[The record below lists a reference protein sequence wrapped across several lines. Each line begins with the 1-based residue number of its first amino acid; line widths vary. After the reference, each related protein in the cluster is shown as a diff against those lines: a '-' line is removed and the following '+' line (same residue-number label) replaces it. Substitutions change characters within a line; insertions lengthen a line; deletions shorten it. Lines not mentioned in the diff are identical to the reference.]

1 MTIVACCIAAP
12 VYGTSWRTVLDRSI
26 QRMLWLG
33 AFLCV
38 LILLFGLTGCES
50 ATSPLHRGLSE
61 TEANRLVSFLDRYEI
76 SAGKTVERDGVTV
89 FVPSTELARA
99 ARLSSRAGLPRTDYK
114 SFGAIFPKDGLISS
128 PLEERARMT
137 FAVSQQIEAML
148 ADIDGVVS
156 ARANVVIPERR
167 NGRFAETPSA
177 AVLIRHLDVLET
189 DMLTHKIR
197 RLVASSVPGL
207 VDADPRQIS
216 ISFVP
221 VFRPDAKDESSG
233 ASAEDSVTTASKS
246 SSSSSSSMPA
256 TEERQLFGGWPY
268 VFGIIT
274 ALMICGFIMRRQ
286 FMPPMDMSDELELSQ
301 Y

>member
-1 MTIVACCIAAP
+1 MRRIARMIAVACAFA
-12 VYGTSWRTVLDRSI
+12 L
-26 QRMLWLG
+26 ML
-33 AFLCV
+33 
-38 LILLFGLTGCES
+38 GLAGCDS

-76 SAGKTVERDGVTV
+76 TAGKKVERDGVTV
-89 FVPSTELARA
+89 FVASAELARA
-99 ARLSSRAGLPRTDYK
+99 ARLSSRAGLPRADYK

-128 PLEERARMT
+128 PMEERARMT

-156 ARANVVIPERR
+156 ARVNVVIPERR

-177 AVLIRHLDVLET
+177 AVLIRYLDGLET
-189 DMLTHKIR
+189 DMLTNKIR

-216 ISFVP
+216 ISFV
-221 VFRPDAKDESSG
+221 RIYQPDAKEYANGSGTDDTSNTESGLS
-233 ASAEDSVTTASKS
+233 TTA
-246 SSSSSSSMPA
+246 PA
-256 TEERQLFGGWPY
+256 TQERQLFGGWPY

-274 ALMICGFIMRRQ
+274 ALMVCGFIMRRQ
-286 FMPPMDMSDELELSQ
+286 FMPPVDMSDEFELSQ

>member
-1 MTIVACCIAAP
+1 MTMVVLRVA
-12 VYGTSWRTVLDRSI
+12 R
-26 QRMLWLG
+26 RMLWIG
-33 AFLCV
+33 AVVCAFL
-38 LILLFGLTGCES
+38 LTMGLAGCDS
-50 ATSPLHRGLSE
+50 ATSPLNRGLSE

-76 SAGKTVERDGVTV
+76 TAGKTVERDGVTV
-89 FVPSTELARA
+89 FVPSAELARA

-156 ARANVVIPERR
+156 ARVNVVIPERR

-177 AVLIRHLDVLET
+177 AVLIRHLDGLET

-221 VFRPDAKDESSG
+221 VFRPDAKDDAGGSG
-233 ASAEDSVTTASKS
+233 ADDSFNTASKS
-246 SSSSSSSMPA
+246 SSSSKAPA

>member
-1 MTIVACCIAAP
+1 MTTVAHRAP
-12 VYGTSWRTVLDRSI
+12 QPTSGIPWRSRLQRCTRSAL
-26 QRMLWLG
+26 RLG
-33 AFLCV
+33 ALACAFVMVLFLA
-38 LILLFGLTGCES
+38 GCDS
-50 ATSPLHRGLSE
+50 ATSTLHRGLSE

-76 SAGKTVERDGVTV
+76 AAGKTVERDGVAV
-89 FVPSTELARA
+89 FVPSAELARA
-99 ARLSSRAGLPRTDYK
+99 ARLASRAGLPRTDYK

-156 ARANVVIPERR
+156 ARVNVVIPERR
-167 NGRFAETPSA
+167 NGRFSETPSA
-177 AVLIRHLDVLET
+177 AVLIRHLDGLET
-189 DMLTHKIR
+189 DMLVHKIR

-221 VFRPDAKDESSG
+221 VFRPDARDDATGPHADEAG
-233 ASAEDSVTTASKS
+233 DAAARAPA
-246 SSSSSSSMPA
+246 PA

-274 ALMICGFIMRRQ
+274 ALMVCGFIMRRQ
-286 FMPPMDMSDELELSQ
+286 FMPPVDMSDELELSQ

>member
-1 MTIVACCIAAP
+1 MDAQVRDDRMRRIAQMVAF
-12 VYGTSWRTVLDRSI
+12 V
-26 QRMLWLG
+26 
-33 AFLCV
+33 CV
-38 LILLFGLTGCES
+38 LVLLLSLAGCDS

-76 SAGKTVERDGVTV
+76 TAGKKVERDGVTV
-89 FVPSTELARA
+89 FVASAELARA
-99 ARLSSRAGLPRTDYK
+99 ARLSSRAGLPRADYK

-156 ARANVVIPERR
+156 ARVNVVIPERR
-167 NGRFAETPSA
+167 NGRFSETPSA
-177 AVLIRHLDVLET
+177 AVLIRHLDGLET
-189 DMLTHKIR
+189 DMLTNKIR

-221 VFRPDAKDESSG
+221 IHRPDAKEDANGATIEDTTEAASG
-233 ASAEDSVTTASKS
+233 RPTTA
-246 SSSSSSSMPA
+246 PV

-268 VFGIIT
+268 VFGIIA
-274 ALMICGFIMRRQ
+274 ALLICGFIMRRQ
-286 FMPPMDMSDELELSQ
+286 FMPPVDMSDELELSQ

>member
-1 MTIVACCIAAP
+1 
-12 VYGTSWRTVLDRSI
+12 
-26 QRMLWLG
+26 
-33 AFLCV
+33 
-38 LILLFGLTGCES
+38 
-50 ATSPLHRGLSE
+50 
-61 TEANRLVSFLDRYEI
+61 
-76 SAGKTVERDGVTV
+76 
-89 FVPSTELARA
+89 
-99 ARLSSRAGLPRTDYK
+99 
-114 SFGAIFPKDGLISS
+114 
-128 PLEERARMT
+128 MT

-177 AVLIRHLDVLET
+177 AVLIRHLDGLET

>member
-1 MTIVACCIAAP
+1 
-12 VYGTSWRTVLDRSI
+12 
-26 QRMLWLG
+26 
-33 AFLCV
+33 
-38 LILLFGLTGCES
+38 
-50 ATSPLHRGLSE
+50 
-61 TEANRLVSFLDRYEI
+61 
-76 SAGKTVERDGVTV
+76 
-89 FVPSTELARA
+89 
-99 ARLSSRAGLPRTDYK
+99 
-114 SFGAIFPKDGLISS
+114 
-128 PLEERARMT
+128 MT

-156 ARANVVIPERR
+156 ARVNVVIPERR

-177 AVLIRHLDVLET
+177 AVLIRHLDGLET

-207 VDADPRQIS
+207 VDADLRQIS

-221 VFRPDAKDESSG
+221 VFRPDAKDDSSG
-233 ASAEDSVTTASKS
+233 SGAEDSLNTASKS
-246 SSSSSSSMPA
+246 SSSAIPV

>member
-1 MTIVACCIAAP
+1 MGAVACALFL
-12 VYGTSWRTVLDRSI
+12 VL
-26 QRMLWLG
+26 
-33 AFLCV
+33 
-38 LILLFGLTGCES
+38 GLTGCDS

-89 FVPSTELARA
+89 FVPSAELARA

-156 ARANVVIPERR
+156 ARVNVVIPERR
-167 NGRFAETPSA
+167 NGRFSETPSA
-177 AVLIRHLDVLET
+177 AVLIRHLDGLET

-221 VFRPDAKDESSG
+221 VFRPDAKDEAGGSSV
-233 ASAEDSVTTASKS
+233 EDSLGTASKS
-246 SSSSSSSMPA
+246 LSSSASTPA

>member
-1 MTIVACCIAAP
+1 MTLAAHCVAQPASGFSLGPWSRRCIRRMMRL
-12 VYGTSWRTVLDRSI
+12 GTVVCAI
-26 QRMLWLG
+26 
-33 AFLCV
+33 A
-38 LILLFGLTGCES
+38 LIMTLAGCDS

-76 SAGKTVERDGVTV
+76 AAGKTVERDGVTV
-89 FVPSTELARA
+89 FVPSAELARA

-156 ARANVVIPERR
+156 ARVNVVIPERR

-177 AVLIRHLDVLET
+177 AVLIRHLDGLET

-221 VFRPDAKDESSG
+221 VFRPDAKDDSSG
-233 ASAEDSVTTASKS
+233 SGAEDSLNTASKS
-246 SSSSSSSMPA
+246 SSSAIPV

>member
-1 MTIVACCIAAP
+1 MTLALSCPVSATPFSPQRTFRSRLAHRLNCAGLVLVA
-12 VYGTSWRTVLDRSI
+12 VVLLMCLS
-26 QRMLWLG
+26 
-33 AFLCV
+33 
-38 LILLFGLTGCES
+38 GCDS
-50 ATSPLHRGLSE
+50 ATSTLHRGLSE

-76 SAGKTVERDGVTV
+76 AATKAVERDGVAV
-89 FVPSTELARA
+89 SVPSAELARA
-99 ARLSSRAGLPRTDYK
+99 ARLASRAGLPRADYK

-156 ARANVVIPERR
+156 ARVNVVIPERR
-167 NGRFAETPSA
+167 NGKFSEAPSA
-177 AVLIRHLDVLET
+177 AVLIRHLDGLET

-207 VDADPRQIS
+207 VDADLRQIS

-221 VFRPDAKDESSG
+221 LFRPDAKDDAGGPGTEESSLR
-233 ASAEDSVTTASKS
+233 ASGS
-246 SSSSSSSMPA
+246 SSSAPT

>member
-1 MTIVACCIAAP
+1 MHPQVHEGGMHRF
-12 VYGTSWRTVLDRSI
+12 VKMV
-26 QRMLWLG
+26 
-33 AFLCV
+33 AFLCAFIV
-38 LILLFGLTGCES
+38 LLGLTGCDS

-76 SAGKTVERDGVTV
+76 TAGKKVERDGVTV
-89 FVPSTELARA
+89 FVASAELARA
-99 ARLSSRAGLPRTDYK
+99 ARLSSRAGLPRADYK

-156 ARANVVIPERR
+156 ARVNVVIPERR
-167 NGRFAETPSA
+167 NGRFSETPSA
-177 AVLIRHLDVLET
+177 AVLIRHLDGLET
-189 DMLTHKIR
+189 DMLTNKIR

-221 VFRPDAKDESSG
+221 IHRPDAKEDANGATIEDTNGAASG
-233 ASAEDSVTTASKS
+233 RPTTA
-246 SSSSSSSMPA
+246 PV

-268 VFGIIT
+268 VFGIIA

-286 FMPPMDMSDELELSQ
+286 FMPPVDLSDELELSQ